1 MAHQCAKCEKEF
13 EQDGLE
19 VTLHNQCI
27 LKICPECLANAN
39 AFTMTVSRRAPG
51 RPFKLV
57 LLETEVDSLF
67 TE

>member
-13 EQDGLE
+13 EQDGLAL
-19 VTLHNQCI
+19 VMHDQCI
-27 LKICPECLANAN
+27 MHICPECLANAN
-39 AFTMTVSRRAPG
+39 ALTITITRKAPG